1 MANIKYLVKSK
12 KNPASLYIRF
22 YKGREL
28 DLTANT
34 GYLLNPKYW
43 SLKQQRVTTGA
54 NTRADEITINP
65 MLISLKEFILQ
76 EYNIHFADGGSFN
89 KDWLNKV
96 ILKHNNRPADEFS
109 NHEVYF
115 VPFVEKYI
123 EESKTRINPKTGK
136 VISPRTIQ
144 KYNTTVE
151 RLKEFQT
158 KEKEILKIWD
168 IDLAFHRAFLSFL
181 KIKGNYGGTTISKY
195 IDQIKN
201 FCREAKTT
209 GLRVSPEFEHKNFTA
224 KRDKPMDV
232 YLNEAEIGLIYNADF
247 SSNARLNN
255 TRQLMIIGLWTGL
268 RISDLKK
275 IHEFN
280 FSENKIQIVDSYKTG
295 GYINIPIHKHIKGV
309 LMDEN
314 NGGLPKVISNAKFN
328 LYMKEVCKDVG
339 IDQTVMGSKMNSE
352 TKRKDKGYFPKY
364 ELVTSHIGRRSF
376 ATNLYGKLPNQ
387 TIMAITNHKSEQQFI
402 KYIKTTNEEHFEKL
416 QEYWNTDK

>member
-12 KNPASLYIRF
+12 KNPATLYVRF

-28 DLTANT
+28 DITCNT

-43 SLKQQRVTTGA
+43 SVKQQRVTTGA

-65 MLISLKEFILQ
+65 ALISLKEFILQ
-76 EYNIHFADGGSFN
+76 EYNLHYADGGSFN

-96 ILKHNNRPADEFS
+96 ITKFNNRPADEFS

-123 EESKTRINPKTGK
+123 EESKTRVNPTTGK

-144 KYNTTVE
+144 KYKTTVE
-151 RLKEFQT
+151 RLKEFQNR
-158 KEKEILKIWD
+158 EKEILKIWD

-181 KIKGNYGGTTISKY
+181 KVEGNYGGTTISKY

-201 FCREAKTT
+201 FCREAKTL
-209 GLRVSPEFEHKNFTA
+209 GLKVSPEFEHRSFTA
-224 KRDKPMDV
+224 RREKPMDV
-232 YLNEAEIGLIYNADF
+232 YLNEEEIDLIYNADF
-247 SSNARLNN
+247 SKNTRLNN

-268 RISDLKK
+268 RISDLKR

-295 GYINIPIHKHIKGV
+295 GFINIPIHKHVKGV
-309 LMDEN
+309 LGEN
-314 NGGLPKVISNAKFN
+314 TGELPKVISNAKFN
-328 LYMKEVCKDVG
+328 LYMKELCKEVG
-339 IDQTVMGSKMNSE
+339 IDQTVMGSKMNPE
-352 TKRKDKGYFPKY
+352 TKRKEKGYYPKY
-364 ELVTSHIGRRSF
+364 ELVTTHTNRRSF

-387 TIMAITNHKSEQQFI
+387 TIMAITNHKSEQQFN

-416 QEYWNTDK
+416 QEYWNADK